1 MLPGSDQEPAG
12 LAMPAGPLINKGNPM
27 AEQAPLS
34 RIPSLV
40 LSKAGESLPVARIIP
55 ELCHALASHKR
66 AVLQAPPG
74 AGKTTFVPLA
84 LLDQPWLGRKKIIM
98 LEPRRLA
105 AKACAAH
112 MASMLGE
119 KPGQTIGY
127 QIRMER
133 CISRETRIEVITE
146 GILTRQI
153 QSDPSLEKAG
163 LVIFDEFHERHIHSD
178 LGLALCLEAGEVFN
192 EDLRILVMS
201 ATMDMSA
208 MSVLMDNA
216 PMIASQG
223 KTHPVVTH
231 YMPPKSASRARGN
244 HYQGQ
249 YHTKYWNQ
257 YRQIRFAC
265 LAAIEKAL
273 ARESGDILVFLP
285 GVAQIRDMETVLTEN
300 LCFCGSGKDLS
311 ILPLY
316 GNLTRKQQAAAIAP
330 SLPGQRKIVLATSI
344 AETSL
349 TIKGVRVVVDTGL
362 MRVPRFSP
370 STGMS
375 RLETIPV
382 SRASADQRRGRAGR
396 TASGVCY
403 RIWSEHFNKGL
414 IAFNR
419 PEILSADLI
428 GVVLELAQWGV
439 LDHKALKWL
448 DPPPRAGFEQ
458 ARDLLK
464 QLNAL
469 DNHGRITDHGQKIL
483 KAGVHPRLAHMI
495 LKADEIGQ
503 GLLGCQLA
511 ALLGERDILFFQGN
525 DYDPD
530 IRLRLE
536 VLAGMGRALYKNS
549 DRIPY
554 KKPDG
559 KPGRKSYSKSG
570 KNLRFNENLVRI
582 ILKNTARL
590 KKDLKIN
597 SSGLDLDQAGRVLS
611 FSWPE
616 RVAKNRNNK
625 ALSFLMA
632 SGSGVFFRSANSLA
646 FLPYI
651 VAVHLDG
658 VQRNAGIYLAASYE
672 AKYLELDFKDRIKI
686 QEKLTWDSKTGS
698 VRAFCYTNYRKLVIR
713 ETPVP
718 DPDPEAVRAC
728 LILGIQESGLSML
741 PWTRKL
747 RQLQQ
752 RAVFLKNIGHF
763 TDLPDLSDNAL
774 AETLSLWLGPF
785 LGNIQSSGGLK
796 QVDLSSALT
805 SLLTWEQQQIIQN
818 QAPTHIIVP
827 SGSRIPLQYM
837 DEKGLLES
845 PILAVRLQEMFG
857 LTQGPA
863 IAGNK
868 IPITLHL
875 LSPAGRPVQITQ
887 DLKSFWNNTYQTVKK
902 DLKGRYPKHY
912 WPEDPFLAKPT
923 NRVKPRV
930 KR

>member
-1 MLPGSDQEPAG
+1 MTRIS
-12 LAMPAGPLINKGNPM
+12 
-27 AEQAPLS
+27 AP
-34 RIPSLV
+34 V
-40 LSKAGESLPVARIIP
+40 LLKAGENLPVARIIP
-55 ELCHALASHKR
+55 ELCQALTSNKR

-84 LLDQPWLGRKKIIM
+84 LLDQPWLGKKKIIM

-105 AKACAAH
+105 VRACAAH

-133 CISRETRIEVITE
+133 CISQDTRIEVITE

-201 ATMDMSA
+201 ATMDLSV
-208 MSVLMDNA
+208 MSVLLGNV
-216 PMIASQG
+216 PMITSQG
-223 KTHPVVTH
+223 RTYPVSTY
-231 YMPPKSASRARGN
+231 YMPPKSASQVRGN
-244 HYQGQ
+244 LYPGQ
-249 YHTKYWNQ
+249 YRGNLYHP
-257 YRQIRFAC
+257 IRSAC
-265 LAAIEKAL
+265 LAAIENAL
-273 ARESGDILVFLP
+273 VRESGDILVFLP
-285 GVAQIRDMETVLTEN
+285 GVAQIRDLAKVLTEN
-300 LCFCGSGKDLS
+300 LCSSEFGKDLS

-316 GNLTRKQQAAAIAP
+316 GNLTRTQQAAAIAP
-330 SLPGQRKIVLATSI
+330 SLPGKRKIVLATSI

-349 TIKGVRVVVDTGL
+349 TIEGVRVVVDTGL
-362 MRVPRFSP
+362 MRVPRFSS

-396 TASGVCY
+396 TAPGVCY

-414 IAFNR
+414 KEFNR
-419 PEILSADLI
+419 PEILSADLT

-439 LDHKALKWL
+439 SDPGVLKWL
-448 DPPPRAGFEQ
+448 DPPPSKGFEQ
-458 ARDLLK
+458 ARNLLT

-469 DNHGRITDHGQKIL
+469 DGHGCITDHGQKIL
-483 KAGVHPRLAHMI
+483 RAGVHPRLAHMI
-495 LKADEIGQ
+495 LRADGIGQ
-503 GLLGCQLA
+503 GLLACRLA
-511 ALLGERDILFFQGN
+511 ALLGERDILFFQAD

-536 VLAGMGRALYKNS
+536 VLDRMGRIPKRNP
-549 DRIPY
+549 DRVL
-554 KKPDG
+554 
-559 KPGRKSYSKSG
+559 G
-570 KNLRFNENLVRI
+570 KNLNNAFTFNENLART
-582 ILKNTARL
+582 ILKNAARI
-590 KKDLKIN
+590 KKDLTIH
-597 SSGLDLDQAGRVLS
+597 SSVLDIEQAGRVLS
-611 FSWPE
+611 FAWPE

-625 ALSFLMA
+625 TLSFLMA
-632 SGSGVFFRSANSLA
+632 SGSGAFFRSANPLS

-658 VQRNAGIYLAASYE
+658 VQRNAGIYLAAPYAE
-672 AKYLELDFKDRIKI
+672 KYLEQDFKDRIKI
-686 QEKLTWDSKTGS
+686 RKQVTWDPGTGS
-698 VRAFCYTNYRKLVIR
+698 VRTFCYTHYHKLIIR

-718 DPDPEAVRAC
+718 DPDPEEVRAC
-728 LILGIQESGLSML
+728 LIQGIQESGLSIL

-747 RQLQQ
+747 RQLQH
-752 RAVFLKNIGHF
+752 RAMFLKSQGHF
-763 TDLPDLSDNAL
+763 SELPDLSDTSL
-774 AETLSLWLGPF
+774 AESLALWLGPF
-785 LGNIQSSGGLK
+785 LDHIQSAAGLK
-796 QVDLSSALT
+796 RVDLASALAG
-805 SLLTWEQQQIIQN
+805 LLTWEQQQTIQN
-818 QAPTHIIVP
+818 HAPTHVIVP

-837 DEKGLLES
+837 GDKGLLES
-845 PILAVRLQEMFG
+845 PVLAVRLQEMFG
-857 LTQGPA
+857 LAHSPA
-863 IAGNK
+863 IARGR

-887 DLKSFWNNTYQTVKK
+887 DLESFWNNTYPTVKK

-923 NRVKPRV
+923 SRVKPRGT
-930 KR
+930 R